1 MRTTIKKVFWAW
13 EFEKEE
19 VWLNEM
25 AAKGLCLVSVGFCRY
40 EFEDCQPGEYGIRIE
55 LLEHKPNHP
64 ESVKYLE
71 FLEGTGAEQVGS
83 WMKWV
88 YFRKKKADGAF
99 ELFSDNPTRIKH
111 LSRVMHLLLVL
122 SLLNLLVGAYNLVL
136 CFAWDSA
143 LSAIGTVN
151 IILGI
156 FAMVGYAKLR
166 KKRSRLKEEQQ
177 LFE

>member
-1 MRTTIKKVFWAW
+1 MRKTIKKLFWAW

-19 VWLNEM
+19 AWLNEM
-25 AAKGLCLVSVGFCRY
+25 AAKGLCLVAVGFCRY
-40 EFEDCQPGEYGIRIE
+40 EFEECQPGAYSIRLE
-55 LLEHKPNHP
+55 LLENRPNHP
-64 ESVKYLE
+64 ESEKYLE
-71 FLEGTGAEQVGS
+71 FLESTGAEHIGS
-83 WMKWV
+83 YMRWV
-88 YFRKKKADGAF
+88 YLRKKKSDGEF

-111 LSRVMHLLLVL
+111 LSRVMHLLLVIG
-122 SLLNLLVGAYNLVL
+122 LLNLFVGAYNLVL

-156 FAMVGYAKLR
+156 FAMIGYAKLHKQR
-166 KKRSRLKEEQQ
+166 TRLKADQQ